1 MQRYPPQPRIHSL
14 DIDPSLQIGE
24 AGRTT
29 GGRVDIVSAFQSVCQ
44 RQASGANAGKYCDVA
59 QTEAKAAVN
68 LAVVSAEITA
78 IRLLVDRPLPG
89 LENMARDEVLHTFV
103 GAGRSAATLRLY
115 QWAVPTVSLGYF
127 QRFSDFEALAAPA
140 GNLPVVRRPT
150 GGGAILHD
158 MELTYSLSLPAD
170 YRLLSDG
177 PNRLYEWMHD
187 AIIMALGSIAAVP
200 RRCGITDDSTPT
212 RGPFFCFARRHCFD
226 VTVDGT
232 KLAGSA
238 QRRTRAAILQHGSII
253 LGSRYDQQPSART
266 GLDPAGAV
274 ADLRECLPR
283 HFGNVT
289 GEAIQVGAWTGEELA
304 AIPGLLDKHAGEAW
318 LRRM

>member
-1 MQRYPPQPRIHSL
+1 M
-14 DIDPSLQIGE
+14 
-24 AGRTT
+24 
-29 GGRVDIVSAFQSVCQ
+29 
-44 RQASGANAGKYCDVA
+44 
-59 QTEAKAAVN
+59 
-68 LAVVSAEITA
+68 SAETTS

-89 LENMARDEVLHTFV
+89 LENMARDEVLHAFV

-115 QWAVPTVSLGYF
+115 QWVEPTVSLGYF
-127 QRFSDFEALAAPA
+127 QRFSDYEALAAPA
-140 GNLPVVRRPT
+140 GDLPVVRRPT

-177 PNRLYEWMHD
+177 PNQLYEWMHD

-200 RRCGITDDSTPT
+200 RRCGISDDSTPI

-226 VTVDGT
+226 VTVDGA

-253 LGSRYDQQPSART
+253 LGSRFDQQPSACT
-266 GLDPAGAV
+266 GLDPGV
-274 ADLRECLPR
+274 AIASLLESLPH
-283 HFGNVT
+283 HFANVT
-289 GEAIQVGAWTGEELA
+289 GETIQAGDWTGEELS
-304 AIPGLLDKHAGEAW
+304 AISGLIDKHAGDAW